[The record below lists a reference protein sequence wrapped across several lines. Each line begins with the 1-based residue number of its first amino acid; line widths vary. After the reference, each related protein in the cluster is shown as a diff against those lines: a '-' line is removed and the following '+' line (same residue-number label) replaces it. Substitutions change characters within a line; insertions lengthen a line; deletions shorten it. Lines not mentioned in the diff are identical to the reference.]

1 MTDQINTT
9 ATPLRVVV
17 TENNTAFSRTITA
30 RTHSFPADE
39 PLDAGGTDLG
49 PNPYEILLGA
59 LGACTSMTVRMYANR
74 KQLPLDSIEVSLSH
88 RRIDAADCPDCQT
101 QTGLVDVIEKEIR
114 LQGNLTG
121 EQRDKLIEIS
131 AKCPVQKTL
140 LNEILIKTRL
150 SGTP

>member
-1 MTDQINTT
+1 MTDQKNAT

-17 TENNTAFSRTITA
+17 TENNTAFSRTITT

-39 PLDAGGTDLG
+39 PLEAGGTDLG
-49 PNPYEILLGA
+49 PNPYELLLGA

-74 KQLPLDSIEVSLSH
+74 KQLPLDSIEVTLSH
-88 RRIDAADCPDCQT
+88 RRMDAADCPDCET
-101 QTGLVDVIEKEIR
+101 ETGLVDVIEKEIR
-114 LQGNLTG
+114 LQGNLTE

-140 LNEILIKTRL
+140 LNEIVIKTRL
-150 SGTP
+150 S